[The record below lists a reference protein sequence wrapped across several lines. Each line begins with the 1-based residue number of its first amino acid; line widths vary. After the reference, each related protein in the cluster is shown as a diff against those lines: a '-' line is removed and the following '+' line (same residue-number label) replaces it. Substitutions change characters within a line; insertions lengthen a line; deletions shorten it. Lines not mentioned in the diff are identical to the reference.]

1 MPLGHRQFT
10 GAVEMIQAAKADA
23 VLSTVNGDSNI
34 AFFAALADAGVTPD
48 AVPIVSTSIGE
59 DELRNLP
66 PAHVQG
72 QFAAWSYFQSL
83 ASEANRSWVSRFR
96 REFGYDRVTSDP
108 MEAAYCL
115 VHLWKQAVERAGS
128 LDTTAVREALQN
140 GLTFAGPGGEARI
153 DPATQHAFK

>member
-1 MPLGHRQFT
+1 M
-10 GAVEMIQAAKADA
+10 
-23 VLSTVNGDSNI
+23 
-34 AFFAALADAGVTPD
+34 TPD